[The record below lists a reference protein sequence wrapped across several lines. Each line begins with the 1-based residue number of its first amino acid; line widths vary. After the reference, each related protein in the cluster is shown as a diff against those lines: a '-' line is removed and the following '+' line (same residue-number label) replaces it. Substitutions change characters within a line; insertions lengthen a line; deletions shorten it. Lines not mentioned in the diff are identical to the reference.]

1 MALDIGTKRIG
12 VALSDYLQVLATG
25 HSCISRVPE
34 ENAINEI
41 KKIAKQNN
49 VEKIIVGVP
58 LNMDGTK
65 GFQADDCLTFARNF
79 KDDFELAFEDERLTS
94 EQAEE
99 NLREKK
105 IDFRKN
111 KGLVDIES
119 ACIIL
124 EQYMG
129 KYRQEKIMPEEN
141 SKIIETIDDEGNVVN
156 FELYDIIEF
165 EGKEYALLMP
175 SKTEEDEIVLMQ
187 LEKDGDDFLFKAI
200 EDDDEF
206 EKVSE
211 YIESLDEE

>member
-1 MALDIGTKRIG
+1 
-12 VALSDYLQVLATG
+12 
-25 HSCISRVPE
+25 
-34 ENAINEI
+34 
-41 KKIAKQNN
+41 
-49 VEKIIVGVP
+49 
-58 LNMDGTK
+58 
-65 GFQADDCLTFARNF
+65 
-79 KDDFELAFEDERLTS
+79 
-94 EQAEE
+94 
-99 NLREKK
+99 
-105 IDFRKN
+105 
-111 KGLVDIES
+111 
-119 ACIIL
+119 
-124 EQYMG
+124 
-129 KYRQEKIMPEEN
+129 MPEEN